1 MDTPEGPEPSIP
13 SPSAADAASPT
24 PAVTWTGR
32 RRSQFAPGQAGAR
45 PAGQRPGASVAP
57 NPGPHA
63 DADADPTLLSGS
75 AQSAPFTAQAPLGP
89 DVAFAAPTVKVRRQF
104 GLPVV
109 VLVAA
114 LSLALGIVLGVGG
127 SAVKDVIRARLAEK
141 EQSTAL
147 ADAYTS
153 CGNPAGVT
161 LGDSNQSMNV
171 DGKGT
176 DDASGATIADISCVL
191 TALDVP
197 DYVLSQM
204 DATRALDGT
213 LSGSWDQYSASW
225 NYHPDHGLNVEIHVT
240 QDTDK

>member
-13 SPSAADAASPT
+13 SPSAVDAAPPT
-24 PAVTWTGR
+24 PATTWTGR
-32 RRSQFAPGQAGAR
+32 RRSQFAPGLAGEHPR
-45 PAGQRPGASVAP
+45 EQQPGTSGAP
-57 NPGPHA
+57 NPGSHE
-63 DADADPTLLSGS
+63 DADPALHIGSSQSGH
-75 AQSAPFTAQAPLGP
+75 FTAQAPLGP
-89 DVAFAAPTVKVRRQF
+89 NGPLPAPAGRARREF
-104 GLPVV
+104 SLAVV

-127 SAVKDVIRARLAEK
+127 SLAKAAIQTRLAEK
-141 EQSTAL
+141 EQSAAL

-153 CGNPAGVT
+153 CGSPTGIT
-161 LGDSNQSMNV
+161 LGDSNQSMNI